1 MEKLLKDYAGYFERF
16 LSHSE
21 AFIARTCRRTGSK
34 ERIERGEVDYHYI
47 NDYRYFTFTKNT
59 RLLRSCYTLLKEG
72 CYEEVIC
79 LCRTMFECY
88 LSARYVDECFDPDLI
103 RDMIVV
109 PLEIARRTVIPN
121 DNSDQIYHR
130 ETNELLDFQQRSPN
144 TMHLGKDKRYFFDLY
159 ALLCSYVH
167 CNFSQVLSYL
177 DEDQEQFVL
186 YTDNN
191 AELAHI
197 LPLFL
202 FYKNFES
209 TVLLEQ
215 VLFPS
220 EQEEAECCALIEE
233 VTVFLYERFSQ
244 LSASW
249 EGCYGPYADKHTR
262 KLFSYMK
269 VSLKEQLG
277 RVDKSFVQE
286 LEKKKYGRKQ
296 TAAQ

>member
-16 LSHSE
+16 QTHSE
-21 AFIARTCRRTGSK
+21 AFIARTCRLTGSK
-34 ERIERGEVDYHYI
+34 ERIDRGEVDYHYI

-59 RLLRSCYTLLKEG
+59 RLLHSVCALLREG
-72 CYEEVIC
+72 CYEEAIC

-88 LSARYVDECFDPDLI
+88 LSARYVDERFDLDLI

-109 PLEIARRTVIPN
+109 PLEIARRTAIPN
-121 DNSDQIYHR
+121 DNADQVTR
-130 ETNELLDFQQRSPN
+130 RDTDEVLDFQERSPK

-177 DEDQEQFVL
+177 DEDQKQFVL
-186 YTDNN
+186 YTDKN

-197 LPLFL
+197 LPLFI
-202 FYKNFES
+202 FYKSFES

-215 VLFPS
+215 VRFPT

-233 VTVFLYERFSQ
+233 TTVFLYERFSA

-249 EGCYGPYADKHTR
+249 EGSYGEYADRHIR
-262 KLFSYMK
+262 KLLSYMK
-269 VSLKEQLG
+269 VSMKEQLG

-286 LEKKKYGRKQ
+286 LERKKYGKK
-296 TAAQ
+296 